1 MFPAP
6 DPALDHL
13 PLTERM
19 RRWCVGRAWW
29 WRLPLFVLLAS
40 QVLKPLRE
48 QGDWTLFS
56 GIIFGA
62 HEFGHLFFALGG
74 EWLGVAGG
82 SLMQLLVPIGA
93 LALVWKS
100 RDWFGVAVVGLF
112 LATSL
117 AELSWYVAD
126 ARTEMLDLV
135 SFSPEGGIHDWN
147 YLLGE
152 AGLLKSDLRIARMLR
167 FVAWALLIVS
177 SLLTARLCVWMATE
191 KPPKDPGDT
200 PRPVR
205 RPTDPRP
212 TPGVSPAPER
222 PSRSRPPY

>member
-19 RRWCVGRAWW
+19 RRWCVGRVWW
-29 WRLPLFVLLAS
+29 WRLPLFVVLAS

-62 HEFGHLFFALGG
+62 HEFGHLFFAFGG

-82 SLMQLLVPIGA
+82 SLMQLLVPVGA

-152 AGLLKSDLRIARMLR
+152 AGMLKSDLRIARLLR
-167 FVAWALLIVS
+167 FVAWVLLIAS
-177 SLLTARLCVWMATE
+177 SLLTARLCLWMATE
-191 KPPKDPGDT
+191 KP
-200 PRPVR
+200 
-205 RPTDPRP
+205 
-212 TPGVSPAPER
+212 TPGASPAPEP

>member
-1 MFPAP
+1 
-6 DPALDHL
+6 
-13 PLTERM
+13 M
-19 RRWCVGRAWW
+19 RHWCVGRAWW
-29 WRLPLFVLLAS
+29 WRLPLFVVLAS

-62 HEFGHLFFALGG
+62 HEFGHLFFAFGG

-93 LALVWKS
+93 LALVWRS

-152 AGLLKSDLRIARMLR
+152 AGMLKSDLRIARMLR
-167 FVAWALLIVS
+167 FVAWVLLIGS
-177 SLLTARLCVWMATE
+177 SLLTARLCLWMATE
-191 KPPKDPGDT
+191 KPT
-200 PRPVR
+200 PAAS
-205 RPTDPRP
+205 PT
-212 TPGVSPAPER
+212 PER

>member
-1 MFPAP
+1 VFPAP
-6 DPALDHL
+6 DPALDDL
-13 PLTERM
+13 PLFERM
-19 RRWCVGRAWW
+19 RRWCTGRAWW
-29 WRLPLFVLLAS
+29 WRLPLFVVLAS

-82 SLMQLLVPIGA
+82 SIMQLLVPIGA

-112 LATSL
+112 LATSF

-167 FVAWALLIVS
+167 FVAWVLLILS
-177 SLLTARLCVWMATE
+177 SLLTARLCLWMATE
-191 KPPKDPGDT
+191 KP
-200 PRPVR
+200 
-205 RPTDPRP
+205 
-212 TPGVSPAPER
+212 TPGASPEPER

>member
-6 DPALDHL
+6 DPALDDL
-13 PLTERM
+13 PLTDRM

-29 WRLPLFVLLAS
+29 WRLPLFVVLAS

-62 HEFGHLFFALGG
+62 HEFGHLFFAIGG

-82 SLMQLLVPIGA
+82 SLMQILVPIGA

-112 LATSL
+112 LATSF

-152 AGLLKSDLRIARMLR
+152 AGLLKSDLRIARLLR
-167 FVAWALLIVS
+167 FIAWVLLIAS
-177 SLLTARLCVWMATE
+177 SLLTARLCLWMATE
-191 KPPKDPGDT
+191 KPT
-200 PRPVR
+200 PAA
-205 RPTDPRP
+205 
-212 TPGVSPAPER
+212 SPAPER